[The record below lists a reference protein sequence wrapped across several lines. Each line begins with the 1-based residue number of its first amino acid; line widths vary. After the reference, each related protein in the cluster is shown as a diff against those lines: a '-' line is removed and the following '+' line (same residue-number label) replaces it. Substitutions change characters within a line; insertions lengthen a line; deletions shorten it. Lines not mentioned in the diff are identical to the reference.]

1 MYNEAE
7 VSLNLKKR
15 WMEMKQSIISILLL
29 VIITGVIVY
38 FIMKSRKYKTEKEK
52 NAIDKGLVAYL
63 FTNSFLVS
71 WLVYRKNKNNDHL

>member
-1 MYNEAE
+1 
-7 VSLNLKKR
+7 
-15 WMEMKQSIISILLL
+15 MKQSVISILLL
-29 VIITGVIVY
+29 VIIIGVIVY

-71 WLVYRKNKNNDHL
+71 WLVYRKNNNDRL

>member
-1 MYNEAE
+1 
-7 VSLNLKKR
+7 
-15 WMEMKQSIISILLL
+15 MKQSVISILLL
-29 VIITGVIVY
+29 VIIIGVIVY

>member
-1 MYNEAE
+1 
-7 VSLNLKKR
+7 
-15 WMEMKQSIISILLL
+15 MKQSIISILLL
-29 VIITGVIVY
+29 VIIIGVIVY

-63 FTNSFLVS
+63 FTNSLLIS

>member
-1 MYNEAE
+1 
-7 VSLNLKKR
+7 
-15 WMEMKQSIISILLL
+15 MKQSVISIVLL
-29 VIITGVIVY
+29 VIIIGVIVY

-63 FTNSFLVS
+63 FTNSLLVS

>member
-1 MYNEAE
+1 
-7 VSLNLKKR
+7 
-15 WMEMKQSIISILLL
+15 MEMKQSIISILLL

>member
-1 MYNEAE
+1 MNRS
-7 VSLNLKKR
+7 VI
-15 WMEMKQSIISILLL
+15 SIILL
-29 VIITGVIVY
+29 VIVIAVIAY

>member
-1 MYNEAE
+1 
-7 VSLNLKKR
+7 
-15 WMEMKQSIISILLL
+15 MKQSIISIVLL
-29 VIITGVIVY
+29 VIIIGVIVY

-52 NAIDKGLVAYL
+52 NAIDKGLVAYM

>member
-1 MYNEAE
+1 
-7 VSLNLKKR
+7 
-15 WMEMKQSIISILLL
+15 MKQSIISILLL

>member
-1 MYNEAE
+1 
-7 VSLNLKKR
+7 
-15 WMEMKQSIISILLL
+15 MKQSIFSIVLL
-29 VIITGVIVY
+29 VIIIGVIVY

-63 FTNSFLVS
+63 FTSSFPVS

>member
-1 MYNEAE
+1 MNQS
-7 VSLNLKKR
+7 VI
-15 WMEMKQSIISILLL
+15 SIILL
-29 VIITGVIVY
+29 VIIIGVIVY

-71 WLVYRKNKNNDHL
+71 WLVYRKNKNNDH

>member
-1 MYNEAE
+1 
-7 VSLNLKKR
+7 
-15 WMEMKQSIISILLL
+15 MEMKQSIISIVLL
-29 VIITGVIVY
+29 VIIIGVIVY

-52 NAIDKGLVAYL
+52 NAIDNGLVAYL

>member
-52 NAIDKGLVAYL
+52 NAIDNGLVAYL

>member
-1 MYNEAE
+1 
-7 VSLNLKKR
+7 
-15 WMEMKQSIISILLL
+15 MKQSVISIVLL
-29 VIITGVIVY
+29 VIIIGVIVY

>member
-1 MYNEAE
+1 
-7 VSLNLKKR
+7 
-15 WMEMKQSIISILLL
+15 MKQSIISIVLL
-29 VIITGVIVY
+29 VIIIGVIVY

-71 WLVYRKNKNNDHL
+71 WLVVSA

>member
-1 MYNEAE
+1 
-7 VSLNLKKR
+7 
-15 WMEMKQSIISILLL
+15 MKQSIISIVLL
-29 VIITGVIVY
+29 VIIIGVIVY

-71 WLVYRKNKNNDHL
+71 WLVYRKNKNNNH

>member
-1 MYNEAE
+1 
-7 VSLNLKKR
+7 
-15 WMEMKQSIISILLL
+15 MEIKQSVISIVLL
-29 VIITGVIVY
+29 VIIIGVIVY

>member
-1 MYNEAE
+1 
-7 VSLNLKKR
+7 
-15 WMEMKQSIISILLL
+15 MKQSIISIVLL
-29 VIITGVIVY
+29 VIIIGVIVY

-52 NAIDKGLVAYL
+52 NAIDTGLVAYL

>member
-1 MYNEAE
+1 
-7 VSLNLKKR
+7 
-15 WMEMKQSIISILLL
+15 MKQSIISIVLL
-29 VIITGVIVY
+29 VIIIGVIVY

-71 WLVYRKNKNNDHL
+71 WLVYRKVQFTRDYTG

>member
-1 MYNEAE
+1 
-7 VSLNLKKR
+7 
-15 WMEMKQSIISILLL
+15 MKQSIISIVLL
-29 VIITGVIVY
+29 VIIIGVIVY

-71 WLVYRKNKNNDHL
+71 WLVYRKNKNNDH

>member
-1 MYNEAE
+1 
-7 VSLNLKKR
+7 
-15 WMEMKQSIISILLL
+15 MEMKQSIISIVLL
-29 VIITGVIVY
+29 VIIIGVIVY

>member
-1 MYNEAE
+1 
-7 VSLNLKKR
+7 
-15 WMEMKQSIISILLL
+15 MEMKQSIISIVLL
-29 VIITGVIVY
+29 VIIIGVIVY

-71 WLVYRKNKNNDHL
+71 WLVYRKNKNNDH

>member
-1 MYNEAE
+1 
-7 VSLNLKKR
+7 
-15 WMEMKQSIISILLL
+15 MKQSVISIMPIILL
-29 VIITGVIVY
+29 VIMIAVIYY

>member
-1 MYNEAE
+1 
-7 VSLNLKKR
+7 
-15 WMEMKQSIISILLL
+15 MKQSIISIVLL
-29 VIITGVIVY
+29 VIIIGVIVY

-71 WLVYRKNKNNDHL
+71 WLVYRKNNNDRL

>member
-1 MYNEAE
+1 
-7 VSLNLKKR
+7 
-15 WMEMKQSIISILLL
+15 MKQSIISIVLL
-29 VIITGVIVY
+29 VIIIGVIVY
-38 FIMKSRKYKTEKEK
+38 FIMKSSNYKTEKEK

>member
-1 MYNEAE
+1 
-7 VSLNLKKR
+7 
-15 WMEMKQSIISILLL
+15 MEMKQSIISIVLL
-29 VIITGVIVY
+29 VIIIGVIVY

-52 NAIDKGLVAYL
+52 NAIDNGLVAYM

>member
-1 MYNEAE
+1 
-7 VSLNLKKR
+7 
-15 WMEMKQSIISILLL
+15 MKQSVISIVLL
-29 VIITGVIVY
+29 VIIIGVIAY

>member
-1 MYNEAE
+1 
-7 VSLNLKKR
+7 
-15 WMEMKQSIISILLL
+15 MEMKQSVISIVLL
-29 VIITGVIVY
+29 VIIIGVIVY

>member
-1 MYNEAE
+1 
-7 VSLNLKKR
+7 
-15 WMEMKQSIISILLL
+15 MKQSIISIVLL
-29 VIITGVIVY
+29 VIIIGVIVY

-63 FTNSFLVS
+63 FTNSFIVS

>member
-1 MYNEAE
+1 
-7 VSLNLKKR
+7 
-15 WMEMKQSIISILLL
+15 MEMKQSIISILLL

-52 NAIDKGLVAYL
+52 NAIDNSLVAYL

>member
-1 MYNEAE
+1 
-7 VSLNLKKR
+7 
-15 WMEMKQSIISILLL
+15 MEMKQSIISIVLL
-29 VIITGVIVY
+29 VIIIGVIVY
-38 FIMKSRKYKTEKEK
+38 LIMKSRKYKTEKEK